1 MINKQNL
8 WFLTLFSLILVLSIY
23 YFTLSDDTLSTL
35 KEESNTNE
43 VAKVEVDESDVIA
56 SLQVADDEEVLAKM
70 EEYQNVLLDEKASS
84 EEKNDAYDSLQQ
96 LNSNKGKEE
105 EIEKKIKEKYNLESF
120 TKIKDNQI
128 NVVIASNEHN
138 NEIANNIIRTVQELF
153 ENKMYITVKFEAK

>member
-23 YFTLSDDTLSTL
+23 YFTLSDDTLATL
-35 KEESNTNE
+35 KEESKTEE